1 MYIAAAPQDAVWG
14 VLAARY
20 AWGVETRASAFGGG
34 NAARHEDFGGEV
46 VGVSVEVYS
55 GGEGAQGVVL
65 ACAFGVF
72 EEVAVEDFGTQEVPA
87 VFGRVEQVAGDDNLV
102 EEVPRTLVGECSG
115 AMVKDAPEGAEECVV
130 FGDVFLVAFG
140 TEDFGA

>member
-1 MYIAAAPQDAVWG
+1 MYIAAAPQDAVGG
-14 VLAARY
+14 VAAARY
-20 AWGVETRASAFGGG
+20 ACDVTWASALGSGD
-34 NAARHEDFGGEV
+34 ATRYKDFGGEV

-87 VFGRVEQVAGDDNLV
+87 VFGRVEQVAGNDNLV
-102 EEVPRTLVGECSG
+102 KEVPRALVGKSSG
-115 AMVKDAPEGAEECVV
+115 AVVEDAPEGAEECVV